1 MTLFFGA
8 DLLFCSTSV
17 LNVLG
22 FQGLAVCVCDPVNL
36 SDVTER
42 NQFSSCEEAG
52 EALTA
57 PHLALD
63 IASLHIAKCFSCS

>member
-1 MTLFFGA
+1 MALFFGA

-22 FQGLAVCVCDPVNL
+22 FQGLAVCDPINL
-36 SDVTER
+36 SDMTER

-63 IASLHIAKCFSCS
+63 TASLHIAECFSCS